1 MRFAQNY
8 HDIGPM
14 EAKARRYP
22 VGIQTFSEL
31 IKTGR
36 VYVDKTDLMWKA
48 QYESKY
54 VFLSRPRRFGKSLLS
69 TTFASFF
76 RGEKELFSGLK
87 VMEMEKDWVEYPVI
101 HLDLSTTKGAE
112 APDVL
117 RETLLFLLEDYTN
130 IYGTNPAETTPG
142 KVLHGII
149 KRAYQKEKQQV
160 VVIID
165 EYDAPLL
172 DVLHEPEI
180 LDSFRKIMQEFF
192 QPLKSCEAMIRFCFI
207 TGITMFS
214 QQSIFSTIN
223 NLNNISM
230 VPQFSAICGITERE
244 LTTALAPDIALLAAH
259 YGESQEQMHARLKSR
274 YDGYHFAKGSEDIYN
289 PYSLFKAFTN
299 KGIDNYWFDSGTP
312 SFLLRQMKHFRT
324 DITAMDDI
332 VASASAFDRPTEAMQ
347 DALPLLYQSGYL
359 TIKGYDSEID
369 SYTLSIPNQE
379 VRVGLIDGL
388 IPTYLGLNSES
399 IRQSFAVKFYL
410 ALKKNAI
417 DLALREMQAFFAGL
431 PYVEGIKKMLDDF
444 VKAEGFYEWTFYL
457 IFSMLNSFVR
467 TQVKTINGRA
477 DMVVHMPDTIYV
489 FELKINGT
497 AQRALDQINSKGYAI
512 PYQTDSRK
520 VVKVGIRF
528 STESLAI
535 EDWKIEE

>member
-1 MRFAQNY
+1 MVA
-8 HDIGPM
+8 M
-14 EAKARRYP
+14 ERLYP

-48 QYESKY
+48 QCESKY

-87 VMEMEKDWVEYPVI
+87 VMELEKDWVAYPVI
-101 HLDLSTTKGAE
+101 HLDLSTTKGAKN
-112 APDVL
+112 PDDL
-117 RETLLFLLEDYTN
+117 RDTLLYLLEDYTA
-130 IYGTNPAETTPG
+130 IYGTNPTEKTPG

-149 KRAYQKEKQQV
+149 KRAFQKDQQQI

-172 DVLHEPEI
+172 DVLHEPEV
-180 LDSFRKIMQEFF
+180 LDGFRTIMQEFY
-192 QPLKSCEAMIRFCFI
+192 QPLKACEAMIRFCFI
-207 TGITMFS
+207 TGITKFS
-214 QQSIFSTIN
+214 QLSIFSTIN

-230 VPQFSAICGITERE
+230 VPQFSAICGITETE
-244 LTTALAPDIALLAAH
+244 LTTTLAPDIALLAAH
-259 YGESQEQMHARLKSR
+259 YGESQEQMHARLKGR
-274 YDGYHFAKGSEDIYN
+274 YDGYHFSEDSEDIYN
-289 PYSLFKAFTN
+289 PDSLFKSFLN
-299 KGIDNYWFDSGTP
+299 LKVDNYWFDSGTP

-332 VASASAFDRPTEAMQ
+332 VVPSSAFNRPTENLTN
-347 DALPLLYQSGYL
+347 ALPLLYQSGYL
-359 TIKGYDSEID
+359 TIKDYSPVSEA
-369 SYTLSIPNQE
+369 YTLSIPNQE
-379 VRVGLIDGL
+379 VRVGFTEGVL
-388 IPTYLGLNSES
+388 YAFLGLQPYEV
-399 IRQSFAVKFYL
+399 QMGFAFKFWD
-410 ALKKNAI
+410 ALNKSDI
-417 DLALREMQAFFAGL
+417 DLAMREMQAFFASQ
-431 PYVEGIKKMLDDF
+431 PYVEGFKKQLMEL
-444 VKAEGFYEWTFYL
+444 VKAEGFYEWTFNL
-457 IFSMLNSFVR
+457 IFTMMNVYAR

-497 AQRALDQINSKGYAI
+497 AQQALDQINSKGYAI
-512 PYQTDSRK
+512 PYQTDKRK

-528 STESLAI
+528 STDKLAI